1 MTTEIT
7 PQELLK
13 GLIDDGILSKQNK
26 GTMKIEFLNIT
37 SEKINND
44 AVGTLL
50 QSWLENWLEDKKYF
64 FKKPSNSQERPDIYL
79 KKKSKID
86 GLLEIKAFYNSPGF
100 DLQSWNAFLNLLL
113 INPNHIYA
121 DYLIFDY
128 DIINNKNFIIENI
141 FLKKIWELSKP
152 MGSRAK
158 IQWPVNVQYKNSEIV
173 NLRPIS
179 AKDMKENKTYFENAL
194 DFLEAIQ
201 KTIEKYDKSKSEH
214 KDGKWLKNVKLKY
227 KSKMKKEIK

>member
-1 MTTEIT
+1 MIKEIT
-7 PQELLK
+7 AEELLK
-13 GLIDDGILSKQNK
+13 SLVDDGLLNNTNK
-26 GTMKIEFLNIT
+26 GTMKIEFLNVT

-50 QSWLENWLEDKKYF
+50 QSWLENWLKDKKYF

-79 KKKSKID
+79 KKKNKID
-86 GLLEIKAFYNSPGF
+86 GLLEVKAFYKSPGF

-113 INPNHIYA
+113 VNPNHIYA

-128 DIINNKNFIIENI
+128 DIIDNKYFIIENI

-152 MGSRAK
+152 MGSKAK
-158 IQWPVNVQYKNSEIV
+158 VQWPVNVQYKNNEIV

-179 AKDMKENKTYFENAL
+179 AKDMKENKTYFEGAL

-201 KTIEKYDKSKSEH
+201 KTIDLYEKSKSEY
-214 KDGKWLKNVKLKY
+214 KNGKWLEKVKKKY
-227 KSKMKKEIK
+227 KSKIKEDIK

>member
-1 MTTEIT
+1 MIKEISAK
-7 PQELLK
+7 ELQK
-13 GLIDDGILSKQNK
+13 GLIDDGLLNIKNK
-26 GTMKIEFLNIT
+26 GTMKIDFLNVT

-50 QSWLENWLEDKKYF
+50 QSWLENWLKDKKYYF
-64 FKKPSNSQERPDIYL
+64 RKPSNSQERPDIYL

-113 INPNHIYA
+113 VNPNHIFA

-128 DIINNKNFIIENI
+128 DIVDSKYFIIENI

-158 IQWPVNVQYKNSEIV
+158 VQWPVNVQYKNNEIV

-179 AKDMKENKTYFENAL
+179 ANDMKENKTYFGGAL

-201 KTIEKYDKSKSEH
+201 KTIDLYEKSKSEH
-214 KDGKWLKNVKLKY
+214 KNGKWLEKVKSKY
-227 KSKMKKEIK
+227 KSKMKEDIK

>member
-1 MTTEIT
+1 MVS
-7 PQELLK
+7 
-13 GLIDDGILSKQNK
+13 D
-26 GTMKIEFLNIT
+26 MKIEFLNVT

-128 DIINNKNFIIENI
+128 DIINN
-141 FLKKIWELSKP
+141 S
-152 MGSRAK
+152 
-158 IQWPVNVQYKNSEIV
+158 VIV
-173 NLRPIS
+173 AYLIVS
-179 AKDMKENKTYFENAL
+179 
-194 DFLEAIQ
+194 
-201 KTIEKYDKSKSEH
+201 
-214 KDGKWLKNVKLKY
+214 
-227 KSKMKKEIK
+227 